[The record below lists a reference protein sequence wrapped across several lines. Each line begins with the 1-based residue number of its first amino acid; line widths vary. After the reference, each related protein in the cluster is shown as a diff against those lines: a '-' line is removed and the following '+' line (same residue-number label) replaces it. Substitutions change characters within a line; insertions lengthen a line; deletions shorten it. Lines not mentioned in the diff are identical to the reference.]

1 MNKKLFE
8 ATVDDLVDAFV
19 SRLGLT
25 PESFTEGSKG
35 EKRNL
40 IYGLK
45 ELANLL
51 GCSVSTA
58 MRIKKSGVLNA
69 AIHQTGKVIVI
80 DADLALDLLK
90 VKKGRKF

>member
-1 MNKKLFE
+1 MPMKLFE

-19 SRLGLT
+19 RRLGLT
-25 PESFTEGSKG
+25 PESFKEDSKG

-40 IYGLK
+40 VYGLK
-45 ELANLL
+45 GLANHL